1 MAEWCTRQKEIV
13 TYKLPLSAANLV
25 LELVDHL
32 TFSDAIYTSN
42 TARPGWITYI
52 EVDIKNDQIMLEVTL
67 NPAELA
73 FDAVIIERGIYLNID
88 TYTEGI
94 VQPDTFSEPQQIP
107 LT

>member
-1 MAEWCTRQKEIV
+1 
-13 TYKLPLSAANLV
+13 
-25 LELVDHL
+25 
-32 TFSDAIYTSN
+32 
-42 TARPGWITYI
+42 
-52 EVDIKNDQIMLEVTL
+52 MLEATL